1 MRAVELDTGSAT
13 YKAHGKCGRATCAPE
28 FAAAG
33 GTVTVGCVD
42 EQVHTLLYSW
52 PTSGPLRVGEVIE
65 DNVGTRPESVVKRRG
80 RFVRGSLAGGCG
92 AIREP
97 LRGGETSEDTGTSF
111 LDDCC

>member
-1 MRAVELDTGSAT
+1 MASAVGLHVHHSLPQPGT
-13 YKAHGKCGRATCAPE
+13 
-28 FAAAG
+28 FAARRVA
-33 GTVTVGCVD
+33 
-42 EQVHTLLYSW
+42 EQEHTLLYSW

-80 RFVRGSLAGGCG
+80 KFVRDSWADGCG